1 MLLQKNQS
9 NKHRDRLLA
18 SVRETKLQLLRIYK
32 KLDKLRQ
39 RKAHLNRHI
48 IDVCARFTFFTH
60 VLTAEEERKVFVLYS
75 TIEALWKRDGLRIE
89 NERKQAEE
97 KKRALTAC
105 LARLEKKLRQS
116 SWGASVSVE
125 QQWLTLKSN
134 GRFWRWGSTQ
144 TIASGE
150 R

>member
-18 SVRETKLQLLRIYK
+18 SVRETKLQLLLINK

-105 LARLEKKLRQS
+105 LARLEKKLR
-116 SWGASVSVE
+116 
-125 QQWLTLKSN
+125 
-134 GRFWRWGSTQ
+134 
-144 TIASGE
+144 
-150 R
+150 

>member
-18 SVRETKLQLLRIYK
+18 SVRETKLQLLRVYK
-32 KLDKLRQ
+32 KLDKLKQ

-116 SWGASVSVE
+116 S
-125 QQWLTLKSN
+125 
-134 GRFWRWGSTQ
+134 
-144 TIASGE
+144 
-150 R
+150 